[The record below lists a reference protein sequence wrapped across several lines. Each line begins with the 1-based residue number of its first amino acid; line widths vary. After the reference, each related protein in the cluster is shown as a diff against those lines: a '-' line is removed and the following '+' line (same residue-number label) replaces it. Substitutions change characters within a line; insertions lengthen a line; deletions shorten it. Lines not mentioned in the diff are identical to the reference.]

1 MKNTFKSK
9 IDKVYAIPLVLIL
22 SIGEFLL
29 IRNHFWFGAVLG
41 AIVIVFALY
50 LWIDTFYQLT
60 PEKLR
65 IRSGF
70 LYQKEI
76 YVKSIKKI
84 RRTRNHFASPAFSP
98 DRLEI
103 SFNRYERVMI
113 SPEEGKEFIR
123 QLTSVNP
130 RITIDKN

>member
-9 IDKVYAIPLVLIL
+9 IDKAYAIPLAIIL
-22 SIGEFLL
+22 AAGELLL
-29 IRNHFWFGAVLG
+29 IKYNIWFGV
-41 AIVIVFALY
+41 VIGGLIILFALY
-50 LWIDTFYQLT
+50 MWLDTFYQLT
-60 PEKLR
+60 QDKLR
-65 IRSGF
+65 IHSGF

-84 RRTRNHFASPAFSP
+84 RRTRNHVASPALSH

-113 SPEEGKEFIR
+113 SPDEKTEFIK
-123 QLTSVNP
+123 QLTSANP
-130 RITIDKN
+130 RITSDK